1 MSKSSFAVG
10 FRINRETVVVLGVT
24 SIVPNMNGVLF
35 FTEDGKNYEVEAHN
49 MKDGIL
55 PNMFIDYEQFYL
67 REEIELDCARYTCI
81 DHRAK

>member
-10 FRINRETVVVLGVT
+10 FKINRDTVVVLGVT

-35 FTEDGKNYEVEAHN
+35 FTEDGKNYEVEARHLRN
-49 MKDGIL
+49 EHLG
-55 PNMFIDYEQFYL
+55 NMFIDYEQNYFKD
-67 REEIELDCARYTCI
+67 ELDMVDATYTCI